1 MVQQIRDARVKIT
14 IDAEEAK
21 RDIDLLRKSIGQET
35 KVVSG
40 IKSTLR
46 TEGKKTEKMM
56 NRGERILRKT
66 GKFVQRMGARGMR
79 TPDLY
84 TSTIMAAGAAAAMSV
99 NWFPIG
105 GPTVG
110 TMFRTVTQQALPFAE
125 YGGTFMQGLVRGM
138 AEQQDPGIWEKI
150 QKGEASTRDKIMGM
164 ILPDFMTGKGI
175 WGIKDPVTGDAMM
188 ESAAMTV
195 VMGHL
200 DAVSQGM
207 TQIRIWQA
215 NMEMALKNIGS
226 AVKTDLALD
235 MDLDV
240 NFLKNVAKSEWRV
253 ADATNNYRMAFEK
266 IVRGKMGTNLGQ
278 IIGDWVRKGT
288 DPRGN

>member
-56 NRGERILRKT
+56 GRGERILRKT
-66 GKFVQRMGARGMR
+66 GKFMQRMGARGMR
-79 TPDLY
+79 TPDIY

-99 NWFPIG
+99 NWFPLG

-110 TMFRTVTQQALPFAE
+110 TMFRTVTQQALPFTE
-125 YGGTFMQGLVRGM
+125 YGGTFMKGLVQGL
-138 AEQQDPGIWEKI
+138 AEQRDPGIWGKI
-150 QKGEASTRDKIMGM
+150 QKGEGDLWDAFQAE
-164 ILPDFMTGKGI
+164 ILPSWMGGKPGVVEQWTGE
-175 WGIKDPVTGDAMM
+175 DAMTQVT
-188 ESAAMTV
+188 MT
-195 VMGHL
+195 MLMAHI
-200 DAVSQGM
+200 DAISTGM
-207 TQIRIWQA
+207 TQMRIWQA
-215 NMEMALKNIGS
+215 NMEMALKNVGS
-226 AVKTDLALD
+226 AVKTDLALG

-253 ADATNNYRMAFEK
+253 ADATNHYRMAFEK
-266 IVRGKMGTNLGQ
+266 IVRGKIGENLGST
-278 IIGDWVRKGT
+278 IGKWIRKGT